1 MISKQEWKARNKQ
14 IENNLENYVDIAKME
29 KALIHG
35 MTTIPE
41 LYDAEELEMAIDTI
55 KIQYSSVKKLC
66 DILKDALDIGEKY
79 NDSIR
84 SSSE

>member
-14 IENNLENYVDIAKME
+14 IENTLESYVEIAKLE

-41 LYDAEELEMAIDTI
+41 LYDAEELGMAIETV
-55 KIQYSSVKKLC
+55 KIQFSSAKKLC
-66 DILKDALDIGEKY
+66 DILKDALDICEKY

>member
-1 MISKQEWKARNKQ
+1 MINKQEWKARNKQ

-41 LYDAEELEMAIDTI
+41 LYDAEELEMAIDTV
-55 KIQYSSVKKLC
+55 KIQYSSVKKLF
-66 DILKDALDIGEKY
+66 DILKDALDICEKY

-84 SSSE
+84 LSSE